1 MTMGYGKD
9 HFKEASQAW
18 RRGEDY
24 VVDKVDDVNSKKG
37 RKWALIVSVGI
48 NIAQALAIASLVWG
62 SGS

>member
-1 MTMGYGKD
+1 MNYGKSPLKD
-9 HFKEASQAW
+9 AGQTW
-18 RRGEDY
+18 RKYEDKA
-24 VVDKVDDVNSKKG
+24 VEKVDDVNSKKG